1 MKQFVIRAREVQ
13 AAEFLRMTEL
23 HNRLSSALF
32 VRNRNFPRTLHAT
45 E

>member
-1 MKQFVIRAREVQ
+1 MKQFVIHAREVQ

-23 HNRLSSALF
+23 RNRLSSALF
-32 VRNRNFPRTLHAT
+32 VRNRNFPRALHAI